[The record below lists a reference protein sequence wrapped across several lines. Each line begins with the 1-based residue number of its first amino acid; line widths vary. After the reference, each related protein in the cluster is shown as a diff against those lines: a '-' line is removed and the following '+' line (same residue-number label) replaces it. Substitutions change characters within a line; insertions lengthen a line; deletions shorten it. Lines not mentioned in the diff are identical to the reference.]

1 MNRFERSAAQRI
13 DADEKLIDVAK
24 DDRRFRPP
32 AIWIG
37 MMKLFFAEKHPALAK
52 QFDNVGV
59 RVENVLAGQ
68 IRQPGFIG
76 EPAMIIDW
84 R

>member
-1 MNRFERSAAQRI
+1 
-13 DADEKLIDVAK
+13 
-24 DDRRFRPP
+24 
-32 AIWIG
+32 

-52 QFDNVGV
+52 QFDNVGI
-59 RVENVLAGQ
+59 RVEHVFAGQ
-68 IRQPGFIG
+68 IRQTGFIG